1 MPSAR
6 RVRFLVMVGMAVIV
20 TTLFFTSQFGSDES
34 RAFQD
39 FYGKTVNAM
48 ERKRGS
54 GGAQIIMDGKG
65 ATAVVSEAK
74 DKDGDGAVGEDDVQ
88 QAKEMAERLR
98 EAEQRAKDQANAKAP
113 LKPDSPSELVG
124 VGSSAGGQH
133 RKLGDKDASA
143 ANPKDESDPAS
154 KVEATLNEI
163 LKKSPVIVFS
173 KSYCPFSKRAKGV
186 LLEKYTIDPAPY
198 VVELDQHPMGKELQ
212 AKLGEMTGRSTVPNI
227 LVNGKS
233 IGGGDEISELDA
245 RKTLIDKIKSID
257 NKRIAMKEKFTRPRG
272 GD

>member
-20 TTLFFTSQFGSDES
+20 TTLFFTSKFGSDEG

-65 ATAVVSEAK
+65 ATAVSEAK

-98 EAEQRAKDQANAKAP
+98 AAEQRAKDQANAKAP
-113 LKPDSPSELVG
+113 LKPDSPSDVVG

-133 RKLGDKDASA
+133 RKPGDKEASA
-143 ANPKDESDPAS
+143 GTKDESDPVS

-163 LKKSPVIVFS
+163 LKKSPVVIFS

-186 LLEKYTIDPAPY
+186 LLEKYTIDPAPLCCGARSTSDGQGAAGQAGRDDGE
-198 VVELDQHPMGKELQ
+198 VDSPQHLDQWQEHWW
-212 AKLGEMTGRSTVPNI
+212 R
-227 LVNGKS
+227 
-233 IGGGDEISELDA
+233 
-245 RKTLIDKIKSID
+245 R
-257 NKRIAMKEKFTRPRG
+257 
-272 GD
+272 

>member
-113 LKPDSPSELVG
+113 LKPDSL
-124 VGSSAGGQH
+124 
-133 RKLGDKDASA
+133 
-143 ANPKDESDPAS
+143 DESDPAS

>member
-1 MPSAR
+1 M
-6 RVRFLVMVGMAVIV
+6 
-20 TTLFFTSQFGSDES
+20 
-34 RAFQD
+34 
-39 FYGKTVNAM
+39 
-48 ERKRGS
+48 
-54 GGAQIIMDGKG
+54 
-65 ATAVVSEAK
+65 
-74 DKDGDGAVGEDDVQ
+74 
-88 QAKEMAERLR
+88 
-98 EAEQRAKDQANAKAP
+98 
-113 LKPDSPSELVG
+113 
-124 VGSSAGGQH
+124 
-133 RKLGDKDASA
+133 
-143 ANPKDESDPAS
+143 
-154 KVEATLNEI
+154 
-163 LKKSPVIVFS
+163 
-173 KSYCPFSKRAKGV
+173 

>member
-163 LKKSPVIVFS
+163 LKKSPGMFAHFFLLLCLRPLLVDPSDPDALQLSFS
-173 KSYCPFSKRAKGV
+173 PSPIAPSRSGPRECCSKNTPST
-186 LLEKYTIDPAPY
+186 LP
-198 VVELDQHPMGKELQ
+198 PM
-212 AKLGEMTGRSTVPNI
+212 SW
-227 LVNGKS
+227 S
-233 IGGGDEISELDA
+233 
-245 RKTLIDKIKSID
+245 
-257 NKRIAMKEKFTRPRG
+257 
-272 GD
+272 

>member
-20 TTLFFTSQFGSDES
+20 TTLFFTSKFGSDES
-34 RAFQD
+34 SAIQD

-65 ATAVVSEAK
+65 ATALSEAK
-74 DKDGDGAVGEDDVQ
+74 DKDGDGSVGEDDRWPS
-88 QAKEMAERLR
+88 ASRA
-98 EAEQRAKDQANAKAP
+98 AEQRAKDQANAKAP
-113 LKPDSPSELVG
+113 LKPDAPSEVVG

-133 RKLGDKDASA
+133 RKLKDKEASA
-143 ANPKDESDPAS
+143 DSTDESGPES
-154 KVEATLNEI
+154 KVETTLNEI
-163 LKKSPVIVFS
+163 LKKLVIVVIFS
-173 KSYCPFSKRAKGV
+173 KSYCPYSKRAKGV

-198 VVELDQHPMGKELQ
+198 VVELDEHPLGKELQ

-227 LVNGKS
+227 MIDGKS
-233 IGGGDEISELDA
+233 IGGSDEINELDA
-245 RKTLIDKIKSID
+245 RKTLIDKIKSMGS
-257 NKRIAMKEKFTRPRG
+257 KKVSMKERFTKPAPKG
-272 GD
+272 GDK